1 MRHRKHNHQL
11 GVKSAHRVALVAN
24 LACALIRHGRIRTTL
39 AKAKAL
45 RPAVEKIIT
54 LAKKAHLAE
63 DAAKKVHLRRLA
75 ISRLRDKKVT
85 KKLFDELAEE
95 FVDRSGGYTRIY
107 KLAIPRRGD
116 AADMALIELVLAGD
130 EGYSKKKK
138 RKKAPKESK
147 APAEEKPAEETAE
160 KANSE
165 EQASEEPLASAEQ
178 ATESEDAAEEATSE
192 KQPEAKEEPAEE
204 SDSEEDSAEEETS
217 DKPEAEGSA
226 EEAEKASDGTEE
238 TESEGEDKKDG

>member
-1 MRHRKHNHQL
+1 M
-11 GVKSAHRVALVAN
+11 
-24 LACALIRHGRIRTTL
+24 
-39 AKAKAL
+39 
-45 RPAVEKIIT
+45 
-54 LAKKAHLAE
+54 AKKAHLAE

-178 ATESEDAAEEATSE
+178 ATESEDAAEEATSG
-192 KQPEAKEEPAEE
+192 QGR
-204 SDSEEDSAEEETS
+204 TS
-217 DKPEAEGSA
+217 RGIRFRRGFRRRRNVRQTRSGRFRRGSR
-226 EEAEKASDGTEE
+226 KGFRRNRRDRV
-238 TESEGEDKKDG
+238 